1 MDSNSVIVDPKLEID
16 FSKHFYEK
24 KQKKQDGALNNFNF
38 EDLILKNVR

>member
-1 MDSNSVIVDPKLEID
+1 MTKKNSNKAPRRK
-16 FSKHFYEK
+16 KATRK